1 MFLVMSCLKK
11 QTIFSTHLVIQKK
24 ALTAKSLPLR
34 DKNLV
39 FDFRDYS
46 FLKELFRD
54 IYYKKFTI
62 KEAERVQ
69 D

>member
-11 QTIFSTHLVIQKK
+11 QRIFSKNLVIQKK

-39 FDFRDYS
+39 FDFRDYRP
-46 FLKELFRD
+46 LKELFRD

-62 KEAERVQ
+62 KETERLQ
-69 D
+69 Y